1 MVSAFKNRVEL
12 KLNWYVSQVQGADLQ
27 DPGNG
32 ARARIGDEV
41 RRAIQFAYDIQTHN
55 KTDGYNYT
63 DTANPNDPNVY
74 AYQPATGTAAT
85 WTQADWQAAEVQAQA
100 DAAAVLKDMASNPL
114 TQAIMK
120 AYQINPSTYSAT
132 NTTINYT
139 IPTGLQITSDT
150 LSKGTEF
157 EATLRPTDNWDIAID
172 ASRTFATRT
181 NLASSVSQWITQ
193 RWALYEAE
201 NSASSPGLGE
211 MRWFGGSQGNQV
223 SSSGLARFRRNAWA
237 FYNQFEVLQGTM
249 VPELRP
255 YAINVITNYR
265 FPYGWVKGFSLG
277 GAWRWQHASVD
288 GFDVMQITPAL
299 SPSNPAIGAFNPAQP
314 YHGPVDQHVD
324 LWVAYQRAIRH
335 VNWKIQLNVWNALDH
350 PGLVPVNTNPD
361 GSIASYRIQ
370 DGATWSL
377 TNTFTF

>member
-1 MVSAFKNRVEL
+1 R
-12 KLNWYVSQVQGADLQ
+12 
-27 DPGNG
+27 
-32 ARARIGDEV
+32 
-41 RRAIQFAYDIQTHN
+41 
-55 KTDGYNYT
+55 
-63 DTANPNDPNVY
+63 
-74 AYQPATGTAAT
+74 
-85 WTQADWQAAEVQAQA
+85 QADWQPAEVQAQA

-120 AYQINPSTYSAT
+120 AYQINPATYSAT

-237 FYNQFEVLQGTM
+237 
-249 VPELRP
+249 
-255 YAINVITNYR
+255 
-265 FPYGWVKGFSLG
+265 
-277 GAWRWQHASVD
+277 
-288 GFDVMQITPAL
+288 
-299 SPSNPAIGAFNPAQP
+299 
-314 YHGPVDQHVD
+314 
-324 LWVAYQRAIRH
+324 
-335 VNWKIQLNVWNALDH
+335 
-350 PGLVPVNTNPD
+350 
-361 GSIASYRIQ
+361 
-370 DGATWSL
+370 
-377 TNTFTF
+377 